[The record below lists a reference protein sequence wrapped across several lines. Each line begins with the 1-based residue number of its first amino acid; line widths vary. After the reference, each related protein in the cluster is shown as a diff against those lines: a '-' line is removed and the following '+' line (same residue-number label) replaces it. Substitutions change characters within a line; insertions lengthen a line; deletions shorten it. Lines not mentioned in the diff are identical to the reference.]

1 MNPLGEKVMNKDKK
15 EQLQKYLSE
24 VYSGYNAQSGIYLQL
39 AEGINELYAIQGQEI
54 FKVIA

>member
-1 MNPLGEKVMNKDKK
+1 MNKDKK

-24 VYSGYNAQSGIYLQL
+24 VYSGYNAQSWIYLQL